1 MRGKSGRREAL
12 PAPAMRPVAATAVA
26 RRAVRLPGMKL
37 IMLKWTNRPL
47 QAVVALLAAIVFV
60 QATASAAEDCA
71 IATAHPL
78 ATRAGCDI
86 LAKGGNAFDAAIAV
100 TAALAVVE
108 PFASGIGGGGF
119 YLLHRAADGVQTFVD
134 ARETAPAGATAAFY
148 LDEQGQ
154 PKDRLSLDGP
164 AAAGIPGIPAAIDWI
179 AQRYA
184 LLPLQDTIAPA
195 IALARD
201 GFTADSRYVW
211 ATGYR
216 ASVLNRFANGGS
228 AFLDGGKGVDQGF
241 VVRQPDLARTL
252 SKLAEQ
258 GRDGFYR
265 GDVAR
270 ALVDAVRA
278 DGGLWTLDDLAE
290 YAVVER
296 QPYRFGF
303 RGARITT
310 APLPSS
316 GGLVLAQALQI
327 LDQFPIDSVDE
338 AERAH
343 LIVEAMRRGY
353 NDRARYMGDPDF
365 VDVPVAMLGSRDYAR
380 RRAAGIDAARATP
393 SSELPSVAEAGGESQ
408 QTTHFSIVDRFG
420 NRVAAT
426 LSVNGP
432 FGSGFVAGDTGV
444 LLNNHMNDF
453 SLAIA
458 APNLYKL
465 VGNDA
470 NAIAPGKRPR
480 CRRPSSRTAAA
491 CWCSARRA
499 ARESSAWYCSPRSIT
514 CSIRCPTSSAW
525 SRVPAII
532 ISTCPTASRSNRAV
546 FRKNGWPHCV
556 PRATPSSP
564 AGASGATCRW
574 CLSMRATANAARPA
588 IPGRRPACCS
598 RTPLRGATI

>member
-470 NAIAPGKRPR
+470 NAIAPGKRPL
-480 CRRPSSRTAAA
+480 SSM
-491 CWCSARRA
+491 
-499 ARESSAWYCSPRSIT
+499 SPT
-514 CSIRCPTSSAW
+514 FVED
-525 SRVPAII
+525 SRGVLVLGTPGGSRI
-532 ISTCPTASRSNRAV
+532 ISMVLLATLDYLLDPVPDIERMVARPRYHHQYLPDRIEIEPGGFPEEWVAALRAKGHTVESGRRKWGNMQVVFVDARNGERSQASD
-546 FRKNGWPHCV
+546 
-556 PRATPSSP
+556 PRAK
-564 AGASGATCRW
+564 AGV
-574 CLSMRATANAARPA
+574 LF
-588 IPGRRPACCS
+588 
-598 RTPLRGATI
+598 